1 MTDTLAFNTGR
12 KYAANGQPITAVRDP
27 ATGDVAFV
35 DHARMIEGVIRDVS
49 PAFFTRAVILAA
61 YDAGR
66 YEMPRGADRPLVSAV
81 WQAAKAGPLPEP
93 EPRQPRRDGLSWLI

>member
-1 MTDTLAFNTGR
+1 MLETIAFNTGR

-27 ATGDVAFV
+27 ATGDIAFV
-35 DHARMIEGVIRDVS
+35 DHARLIEGILRDRPRLS
-49 PAFFTRAVILAA
+49 AATLLSA

-66 YEMPRGADRPLVSAV
+66 YEMPRVSDRPLVSAA